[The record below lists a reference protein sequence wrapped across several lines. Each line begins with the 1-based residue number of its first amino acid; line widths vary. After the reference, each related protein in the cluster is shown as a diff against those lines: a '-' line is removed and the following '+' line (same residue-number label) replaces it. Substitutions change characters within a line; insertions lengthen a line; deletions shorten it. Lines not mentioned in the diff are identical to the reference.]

1 MLNYIWA
8 AMILIGIFYGAVR
21 GRMPE
26 ITEGALAGA
35 RDAVNLCLTMA
46 GVTALWTGLMEIA
59 EGSGLLDKAARGLR
73 PFIRFL
79 FPQVPDGHPAQAD
92 ISANMIANFLGLGW
106 AATPAGIRAMGSLE
120 TLNNKPG
127 VATDAMC
134 MFLIVNI
141 SSLQLI
147 PVNMIAYRSQYGS
160 ANPAAVIMPALI
172 ATTVTTICGIV
183 FAKLMGS
190 KSQLLPDS
198 GKWKT
203 DGRVTD
209 SVSSSGQK
217 KQSGQMNISV
227 KKQSGVKRMSGKEWS
242 GQTDLSERSGRGA
255 S

>member
-1 MLNYIWA
+1 MLNGLWA
-8 AMILIGIFYGAVR
+8 AMILVGIFYGAVR

-26 ITEGALAGA
+26 ITEGALTGA
-35 RDAVNLCLTMA
+35 KDAVNLCLTMA
-46 GVTALWTGLMEIA
+46 GVSALWTGLMEIA
-59 EGSGLLDKAARGLR
+59 EGSGLLDKAARGLK
-73 PFIRFL
+73 PLIRFL

-106 AATPAGIRAMGSLE
+106 AATPAGIRAMSSLE

-172 ATTVTTICGIV
+172 ATTTTTICGIL
-183 FAKLMGS
+183 FAKFMGR
-190 KSQLLPDS
+190 KSASPMKAAEIKAADRVIAPRALSDRRNRSGERNIAEKIRTEKIEIS
-198 GKWKT
+198 GKKESAQR
-203 DGRVTD
+203 DA
-209 SVSSSGQK
+209 
-217 KQSGQMNISV
+217 
-227 KKQSGVKRMSGKEWS
+227 SGK
-242 GQTDLSERSGRGA
+242 SGRGA
-255 S
+255 

>member
-1 MLNYIWA
+1 MLNGLWA

-21 GRMPE
+21 GRMPQ

-59 EGSGLLDKAARGLR
+59 EKSGLLDKAARGLK
-73 PFIRFL
+73 PLIRFL

-92 ISANMIANFLGLGW
+92 ISANMIANFLGLGY
-106 AATPAGIRAMGSLE
+106 AATPAGLRAFQSLE

-172 ATTVTTICGIV
+172 ATTTTTICGIL
-183 FAKLMGS
+183 FAKFMGR
-190 KSQLLPDS
+190 KSRSCVERGEIKTAGRIIDRVGLSEQKNRPGEIKMSEKEQSRKQEGLRQTDVS
-198 GKWKT
+198 GK
-203 DGRVTD
+203 
-209 SVSSSGQK
+209 
-217 KQSGQMNISV
+217 
-227 KKQSGVKRMSGKEWS
+227 
-242 GQTDLSERSGRGA
+242 SGRGA
-255 S
+255 